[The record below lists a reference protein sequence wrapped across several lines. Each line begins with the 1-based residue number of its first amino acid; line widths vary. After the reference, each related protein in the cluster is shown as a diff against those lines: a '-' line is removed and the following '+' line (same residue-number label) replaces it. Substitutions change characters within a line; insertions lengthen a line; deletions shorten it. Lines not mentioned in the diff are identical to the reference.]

1 MTVAAV
7 IGAGAFGAALAAA
20 LADRGEVWLIG
31 RDIAGWRAARR
42 PPRLPDLKLPEG
54 VVLAEALPPDLGSE
68 VPVLMAVPM
77 AATVA
82 AVAAHGAHLGGRVLI
97 ACAKGIDPQTGL
109 GAGSLIGR
117 LVPVSVPAV
126 LTGPSFAADIARG
139 LPTALA
145 RALGDGP
152 RAEAVQARLATP
164 VLRIY
169 RGTDLRGAELGGAL
183 KNVVAIGAG
192 LAIGAGMGES
202 ARAALMT
209 RGHAEMVR
217 IAVASGARAATLHGL
232 AGLGD
237 LVLTCTSAQSRNF
250 AHGAAIG
257 AGTLPAAGRTIEGIA
272 PAAAAVALAAR
283 LGVRAP
289 VMGAVA
295 AVLGGRATVA
305 EAMAA
310 LMARPLRSE
319 ED

>member
-54 VVLAEALPPDLGSE
+54 VVLAEALPPDLGPE

-77 AATVA
+77 AATAA
-82 AVAAHGAHLGGRVLI
+82 AVAAHGARLGGRVLI

-117 LVPVSVPAV
+117 LVPGSVPAV

-145 RALGDGP
+145 LALDDGP
-152 RAEAVQARLATP
+152 RAEAVQARLAPP

-169 RGTDLRGAELGGAL
+169 RGTDLRG
-183 KNVVAIGAG
+183 
-192 LAIGAGMGES
+192 
-202 ARAALMT
+202 
-209 RGHAEMVR
+209 
-217 IAVASGARAATLHGL
+217 
-232 AGLGD
+232 
-237 LVLTCTSAQSRNF
+237 
-250 AHGAAIG
+250 
-257 AGTLPAAGRTIEGIA
+257 
-272 PAAAAVALAAR
+272 
-283 LGVRAP
+283 
-289 VMGAVA
+289 
-295 AVLGGRATVA
+295 
-305 EAMAA
+305 
-310 LMARPLRSE
+310 
-319 ED
+319 